1 MNIVEYVK
9 LCRVKK
15 NDVSLR
21 QVALK
26 AGISPQN
33 LSNKI
38 AKNSFY
44 LRDIEKIA
52 AALDAEL
59 DIRFLDKATNQPII

>member
-1 MNIVEYVK
+1 MDIKEYIK
-9 LCRVKK
+9 LCCVKEG
-15 NDVSLR
+15 DVSLR

-33 LSNKI
+33 LSNKL

-44 LRDIEKIA
+44 FRDIENIA
-52 AALDAEL
+52 DALDADVE
-59 DIRFLDKATNQPII
+59 IKFISRKTGEPII

>member
-1 MNIVEYVK
+1 MNITEYIK
-9 LCRVKK
+9 LCCVKG
-15 NDVSLR
+15 NISLR
-21 QVALK
+21 QIALK

-44 LRDIEKIA
+44 FRDIEKLA
-52 AALDAEL
+52 DALDADVE
-59 DIRFLDKATNQPII
+59 IKFINRETGEPII

>member
-1 MNIVEYVK
+1 M
-9 LCRVKK
+9 
-15 NDVSLR
+15 R

-44 LRDIEKIA
+44 FRDIEKLA
-52 AALDAEL
+52 DALDADVE
-59 DIRFLDKATNQPII
+59 IKFINRETGEPII